1 MYQFDTMGVFT
12 KEQFHQNGEHIE
24 RTKNMESPCKYCEC
38 NYCSHE
44 ACKSEKCGECSP
56 EKHKNTGCLKSMYRA
71 TLSSVD
77 IVLAGVLNAGII
89 GLITGI
95 ICVVNMIVGD

>member
-1 MYQFDTMGVFT
+1 
-12 KEQFHQNGEHIE
+12 
-24 RTKNMESPCKYCEC
+24 MESPCKYCEC

-44 ACKSEKCGECSP
+44 ACRSEKCGECSP

>member
-1 MYQFDTMGVFT
+1 MLFLSPIYLFVRKQSFNKRRMYQFDIMRAFT
-12 KEQFHQNGEHIE
+12 KEQFHRNGEHIE

-44 ACKSEKCGECSP
+44 ACRSEKCGECSP

-71 TLSSVD
+71 TLSSAD
-77 IVLAGVLNAGII
+77 QQES
-89 GLITGI
+89 
-95 ICVVNMIVGD
+95 